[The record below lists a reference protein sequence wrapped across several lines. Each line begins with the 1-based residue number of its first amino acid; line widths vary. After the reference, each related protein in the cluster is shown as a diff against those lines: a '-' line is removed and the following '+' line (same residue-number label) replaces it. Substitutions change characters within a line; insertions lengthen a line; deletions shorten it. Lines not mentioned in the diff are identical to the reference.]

1 MCISLLGNSRLN
13 SDNEE
18 GFVPS
23 PCIGVCILD
32 PTWGAYCI
40 GCKRMGMEIVNW
52 QEYTNKEKLQILERL
67 ASLSQED
74 PADYPDY
81 K

>member
-1 MCISLLGNSRLN
+1 
-13 SDNEE
+13 
-18 GFVPS
+18 
-23 PCIGVCILD
+23 
-32 PTWGAYCI
+32 
-40 GCKRMGMEIVNW
+40 MGMEIVNW